1 MDLVDLINNNMWVI
15 KHRKIFYAFSLL
27 LLLASVVSFAVWGLK
42 PGIDFTGGTLI
53 EVAYPNGRPEQSK
66 IIESISSIDDK
77 ASVRP
82 AGPGGYIIRMKP
94 IDQEQKSEVMKV
106 LFVDVS
112 SSVSSEQKAVGS
124 TTVVAEL
131 KTFDSIGPVLGAEAL
146 RKALVSIVLV
156 IAGIVLFITFAFR
169 KVSEPVSSWKYGLVA
184 IAALVHDVIIPT
196 GVFSVLGHF
205 AGYEVDTLFVTAL
218 LVILGFSV
226 HDTIVVFDRVRENLR
241 LSSSKKPFADVVGES
256 INQTIVRSINTSLTT
271 LIALLVLYFVGGSA
285 TEHFSLA
292 LIIGI
297 AAGTYSSIFIGSA
310 LLVTI
315 EKWGKGKRG

>member
-1 MDLVDLINNNMWVI
+1 MWII
-15 KHRKIFYAFSLL
+15 KHRAIFYTLSIVLIVASIFSF
-27 LLLASVVSFAVWGLK
+27 VKWGLNF
-42 PGIDFTGGTLI
+42 GIDFTGGTLI
-53 EVAYPNGRPEQSK
+53 EVSYSNERPAQAD
-66 IIESISSIDDK
+66 ILNSISAIDAK

-82 AGPGGYIIRMKP
+82 AGTDSYIIRMKP
-94 IDQEQKSEVMKV
+94 IDQSEKATV
-106 LFVDVS
+106 LDVLNISSAPDALVDDNTDTLNAS
-112 SSVSSEQKAVGS
+112 TSVAS
-124 TTVVAEL
+124 L
-131 KTFDSIGPVLGAEAL
+131 KTFDSIGPILGAESL

-156 IAGIVLFITFAFR
+156 ILGIVLFITFAFR

-184 IAALVHDVIIPT
+184 IVALVHDVIIPT
-196 GVFSVLGHF
+196 GVFSILGHY
-205 AGYEVDTLFVTAL
+205 AGYEIDTLFVTAI

-241 LSSSKKPFADVVGES
+241 NYSAKKPFVEVVGES
-256 INQTIVRSINTSLTT
+256 INQTLVRSVNTSLTT

-297 AAGTYSSIFIGSA
+297 AAGTYSSIFVGSA

-315 EKWGKGKRG
+315 EKWGKGK

>member
-1 MDLVDLINNNMWVI
+1 MWII
-15 KHRKIFYAFSLL
+15 KNRKIFYAFSLIL
-27 LLLASVVSFAVWGLK
+27 IFISVFSFAKWGLNY
-42 PGIDFTGGTLI
+42 GIDFTGGALI
-53 EVAYPNGRPEQSK
+53 ELGYNNTRPSQSDVLK
-66 IIESISSIDDK
+66 SISVIDDK

-82 AGPGGYIIRMKP
+82 IGDAGFIIRMKP
-94 IDQEQKSEVMKV
+94 VDQVEKAELMKA
-106 LFVDVS
+106 LSINAS
-112 SSVSSEQKAVGS
+112 SSESV
-124 TTVVAEL
+124 EL
-131 KTFDSIGPVLGAEAL
+131 KTFDSIGPILGAEAL

-156 IAGIVLFITFAFR
+156 ILGIVLFITFVFR

-184 IAALVHDVIIPT
+184 IIALIHDVIIPT
-196 GVFSVLGHF
+196 GVFSILGHF
-205 AGYEVDTLFVTAL
+205 YGYEIDTLFVTAI

-241 LSSSKKPFADVVGES
+241 LSSAKKPFIEVVGES

-271 LIALLVLYFVGGSA
+271 LIALLVLYFYGGSS

-297 AAGTYSSIFIGSA
+297 AAGTYSSIFVGSA

-315 EKWGKGKRG
+315 EMWGKKK